1 MSDQLAL
8 LERVNELLAAHA
20 VGDLSAAELAE
31 LQNALSTLKGQ
42 GFAVGTIRDV
52 ETLAASI
59 AVGEDG
65 TPTEVPAGL
74 KRALVAQGVALVR
87 GMSTERGAVVGERAE
102 EGGESREE
110 RRDERGG
117 GEATRARLRF
127 VSGWVAAAAAVV
139 IAAVGWLRTP
149 VGAEAAA
156 PSWVQRQKLIDEH
169 KDTAVFSFA
178 STDDPVG
185 KTLAGGDVVWN
196 QRLQKGFLR
205 FKGLAVNNPSAEQY
219 QLWIFDP
226 ARPSEYPVDGGVFDA
241 RQAFTDASTGDMVI
255 PIDPKLLVR
264 GNPAAFAVTVE
275 QAGGVVVTDRKRVF
289 ALAPTAKPAGENEKP
304 KDEGK

>member
-31 LQNALSTLKGQ
+31 LQNALTTLKGQ

-52 ETLAASI
+52 EMLAASI

-87 GMSTERGAVVGERAE
+87 GMHVDRGGVVGGAE
-102 EGGESREE
+102 SKSS
-110 RRDERGG
+110 
-117 GEATRARLRF
+117 ATTTASATAKLRF

-149 VGAEAAA
+149 VGTEAAA

-178 STDDPVG
+178 ATDDPVG

-304 KDEGK
+304 REEGK

>member
-1 MSDQLAL
+1 
-8 LERVNELLAAHA
+8 
-20 VGDLSAAELAE
+20 
-31 LQNALSTLKGQ
+31 
-42 GFAVGTIRDV
+42 
-52 ETLAASI
+52 
-59 AVGEDG
+59 
-65 TPTEVPAGL
+65 
-74 KRALVAQGVALVR
+74 
-87 GMSTERGAVVGERAE
+87 
-102 EGGESREE
+102 
-110 RRDERGG
+110 
-117 GEATRARLRF
+117 
-127 VSGWVAAAAAVV
+127 
-139 IAAVGWLRTP
+139 
-149 VGAEAAA
+149 
-156 PSWVQRQKLIDEH
+156 VQRQKLIDEH

-178 STDDPVG
+178 ATEDPVG

-304 KDEGK
+304 KDECK

>member
-31 LQNALSTLKGQ
+31 LQNALATLKGQ

-52 ETLAASI
+52 EMLAASI

-65 TPTEVPAGL
+65 TPTEVPTGL
-74 KRALVAQGVALVR
+74 KRVLVAQGVAMVR
-87 GMSTERGAVVGERAE
+87 AGRGDVGADRVSAAGETGAAGV
-102 EGGESREE
+102 GGA
-110 RRDERGG
+110 DT
-117 GEATRARLRF
+117 TRAKLRF
-127 VSGWVAAAAAVV
+127 VSGWVAAAAALAL
-139 IAAVGWLRTP
+139 AAVGWLRTP
-149 VGAEAAA
+149 VASEAAA

-178 STDDPVG
+178 ATEDPVG

-241 RQAFTDASTGDMVI
+241 RQAFTEASTGDMVI

>member
-20 VGDLSAAELAE
+20 VGDLSAGELAE
-31 LQNALSTLKGQ
+31 LQNALATLKGQ

-65 TPTEVPAGL
+65 TPVEVPMGL
-74 KRALVAQGVALVR
+74 KRALVAQGVAMVR
-87 GMSTERGAVVGERAE
+87 AGRGDAAADRVSVAGVA
-102 EGGESREE
+102 GA
-110 RRDERGG
+110 D
-117 GEATRARLRF
+117 ATRAKLRF
-127 VSGWVAAAAAVV
+127 VSGWVAAAAALAL
-139 IAAVGWLRTP
+139 AAVGWLRTP
-149 VGAEAAA
+149 VASEAAA
-156 PSWVQRQKLIDEH
+156 PSWVQRQKLIDEN

-178 STDDPVG
+178 ATEDPVG

>member
-31 LQNALSTLKGQ
+31 LQNALTTLKGQ

-52 ETLAASI
+52 EMLAASI

-65 TPTEVPAGL
+65 TPTEVPTGL

-87 GMSTERGAVVGERAE
+87 GMKAGGGGVGGA
-102 EGGESREE
+102 GESAAAAQSSA
-110 RRDERGG
+110 
-117 GEATRARLRF
+117 ATASATAKLRF

-149 VGAEAAA
+149 MATEAAA

-178 STDDPVG
+178 ATDDPVG

-289 ALAPTAKPAGENEKP
+289 ALAPTAKPAGEGEKP

>member
-31 LQNALSTLKGQ
+31 LQNALNTLKGQ

-52 ETLAASI
+52 EMLAASI

-74 KRALVAQGVALVR
+74 KRVLVAQGVAMVR
-87 GMSTERGAVVGERAE
+87 AGRGDAGADRASAAGGTEGA
-102 EGGESREE
+102 GGAAGVAGA
-110 RRDERGG
+110 DT
-117 GEATRARLRF
+117 TRANLRF
-127 VSGWVAAAAAVV
+127 VSGWVAAAAAVAL
-139 IAAVGWLRTP
+139 AAVGWLRTP
-149 VGAEAAA
+149 VASEAAA

-178 STDDPVG
+178 ATEDPVG

-304 KDEGK
+304 KDECK